1 MNVFLVVAAAFL
13 ITGAGMIY
21 APVMPTHAQQL
32 GAPAWVLTSIPMGL
46 PAIMS
51 LVLLLPI
58 GIYADNTGKRKEIL
72 IFAAVLTLLANVG
85 LAYVNSWTALTLLRL
100 LSGIPFAFLSLYGV
114 LVAFMLPEE
123 KRGTAMA
130 LGLGGAMLGMGFF
143 QAMSGSLIGAL
154 GGFRGLYLFAAA
166 LAGAGTL
173 CLLPVKAP
181 VIKNPSAMSGQG
193 IAEVISNK
201 YILWTGLALCIY
213 LVGWQMMYGSFP
225 VVMGNVL
232 KVPMNQQS
240 LFFAV
245 ASLMLGFGTF
255 IWGPIIDKIGAKG
268 ALLVGLL
275 MSTVA
280 TLAIIPLSSKMWPY
294 VILFWIA
301 TLGGV
306 AGNPG
311 GSTIATRSVK
321 REQATLAMN
330 TLFVFVTLPGVIGGA
345 VAGPLL
351 KSSGLNGMLI
361 AAMILELLG
370 AILVIKIPRL
380 ESKAE

>member
-21 APVMPTHAQQL
+21 APIMPTHAQQL

-46 PAIMS
+46 PSIMA
-51 LVLLLPI
+51 LILLLPI
-58 GIYADNTGKRKEIL
+58 GVYADNTGKRREIL
-72 IFAAVLTLLANVG
+72 ILAAILTLLANVG
-85 LAYVNSWTALTLLRL
+85 LAYVNTWPLLTLLRL
-100 LSGIPFAFLSLYGV
+100 LSGITFAFLSLYGV

-123 KRGTAMA
+123 KRGMAVA

-143 QAMSGSLIGAL
+143 QAISGSLTEAL
-154 GGFRGLYLFAAA
+154 GGFRGLYLFAAV
-166 LAGAGTL
+166 LAGVGAL
-173 CLLPVKAP
+173 CLLFVKAP
-181 VIKNPSAMSGQG
+181 VVKNPSSMSLQG
-193 IAEVISNK
+193 ILEVIGNK
-201 YILWTGLALCIY
+201 VILATGLALCVY
-213 LVGWQMMYGSFP
+213 LIGWQMMYGSFP

-232 KVPMNQQS
+232 NVPMSQQS

-245 ASLMLGFGTF
+245 ASIMLGFGTF

-268 ALLVGLL
+268 ALLVGLWI
-275 MSTVA
+275 STVA

-311 GSTIATRSVK
+311 GSTIATKAVK
-321 REQATLAMN
+321 KEQATLAMN
-330 TLFVFVTLPGVIGGA
+330 TLFIFVTLPGVIGGA

-351 KSSGLNGMLI
+351 NSSGLNGMLI
-361 AAMILELLG
+361 AATILECLG
-370 AILVIKIPRL
+370 ALLVMRVPKQ
-380 ESKAE
+380 A